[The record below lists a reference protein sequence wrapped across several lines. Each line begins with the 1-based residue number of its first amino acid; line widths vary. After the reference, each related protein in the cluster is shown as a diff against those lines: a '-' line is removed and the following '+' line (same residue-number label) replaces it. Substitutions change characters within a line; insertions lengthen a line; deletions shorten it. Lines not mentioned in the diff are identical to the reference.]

1 MQKNAEMNQK
11 SHKYI
16 DTFVEETRFGNWFL
30 STNQWKVSVLNRA
43 LNDLHRFL
51 PTGVTFERILDVGCG
66 FGHSF
71 ESLAARF
78 KPKGIVGCDP
88 VEELKERAGSNAESC
103 SCPVELRQ
111 DNAASMSFANESFD
125 MVFCHQTFHHIV
137 AQEEAMA
144 EFYRV
149 LKPGGTL
156 LFAESTKAYIH
167 SLPIK
172 LLFRHPM
179 HVQRTYQE
187 YVAMIRSANFD
198 LPDSMVSTPY
208 LWWSRPDI
216 GFLQWIGRPVP
227 KKREETMVNAVAIKP
242 CM

>member
-1 MQKNAEMNQK
+1 MNPKNHNYVGA
-11 SHKYI
+11 
-16 DTFVEETRFGNWFL
+16 FVEETRFGNWFL
-30 STNQWKVSVLNRA
+30 STPQWKISVLNRA
-43 LNDLHRFL
+43 LEDLERFI
-51 PTGVTFERILDVGCG
+51 PQGATYDKILDVGCG

-71 ESLAARF
+71 EALASRF
-78 KPKGIVGCDP
+78 KPKCIVGSDP
-88 VEELKERAGSNAESC
+88 VGALKERAGPNAESC

-111 DNAASMSFANESFD
+111 DNAASMIFADESFD

-137 AQEEAMA
+137 AQEDAMA

-149 LKPGGTL
+149 LKPGGAL

-216 GFLQWIGRPVP
+216 GFLEWIGRPVP
-227 KKREETMVNAVAIKP
+227 QKREETMVNALAIKP
-242 CM
+242 YV